1 MQHLMVSIDGRCRHD
16 RSFLPWPIPRS
27 HLPAAACSLIW
38 RRQGDERELGD
49 ARTRELTAERASS
62 RGSAGLG
69 PFGAG
74 IRAACF
80 YIAARTLLL
89 ARILAESR
97 ASWRRGC
104 AGTRGICTGHGR
116 KRGTGSILF
125 SLTRSVHSTAAAQ
138 QCSGSTA
145 TTTASPLH
153 SGGSCSSPSFS
164 YCFHCSVSRPLP
176 LLVVSLI
183 QTIKRG
189 VDGKMYTKRRWWSG
203 GSEGTDE

>member
-1 MQHLMVSIDGRCRHD
+1 M
-16 RSFLPWPIPRS
+16 
-27 HLPAAACSLIW
+27 
-38 RRQGDERELGD
+38 
-49 ARTRELTAERASS
+49 
-62 RGSAGLG
+62 
-69 PFGAG
+69 
-74 IRAACF
+74 
-80 YIAARTLLL
+80 LLYSGTHL

-153 SGGSCSSPSFS
+153 SGGSCSSPSFPTVS
-164 YCFHCSVSRPLP
+164 TAQSLDLFPWWWFHSFKQSNVVWMGRCTQRGGGGLVEAKGPTSRNCEFNPAPVHSVLRFMHLILGLARRPW
-176 LLVVSLI
+176 
-183 QTIKRG
+183 Q
-189 VDGKMYTKRRWWSG
+189 
-203 GSEGTDE
+203 